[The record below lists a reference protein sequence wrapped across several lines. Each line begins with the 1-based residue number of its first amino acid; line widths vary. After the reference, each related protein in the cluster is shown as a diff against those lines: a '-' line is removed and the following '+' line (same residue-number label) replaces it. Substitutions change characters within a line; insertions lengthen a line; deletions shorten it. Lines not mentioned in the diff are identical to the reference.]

1 VRTFIHVEMKNFN
14 YILIILLSAATAL
27 TSCLGRYTLTDKEIN
42 KYYKS
47 KVKRPELKYM
57 KYKEF
62 HINTAAAGD
71 TGKPLLLFIHGA
83 PGTWFSYRQMLDD
96 SALQKNF
103 RMIAVD
109 RVGFGKSHSGYS
121 IASIKKHIPYLE
133 KIIKENNNTGQ
144 KIYVMGSSYGGPIAA
159 ALAMYNPDLVEELY
173 LISPVINPAAEKI
186 FWFSYLGKLGF
197 INWYIPP
204 SLKVATDE
212 KFAHRAQLRKLKPY
226 WRNIT
231 AKTYVIMGEDDWIAN
246 PKANLAFA
254 QKQLVNARGAEFIL
268 LEKTGH
274 TIVWQRPELIKNI
287 LLKKQSTTLSI
298 LNK

>member
-1 VRTFIHVEMKNFN
+1 MKNAN
-14 YILIILLSAATAL
+14 PILIILLAAL
-27 TSCLGRYTLTDKEIN
+27 PILSSCLGRFTLTDKEIN
-42 KYYKS
+42 KYYRGKM
-47 KVKRPELKYM
+47 KRPEIKYL

-71 TGKPLLLFIHGA
+71 TNKPLLLFIHGA

-133 KIIKENNNTGQ
+133 KIIRENNNTGQ
-144 KIYVMGSSYGGPIAA
+144 KIYVLGSSYGGPIAA
-159 ALAMYNPDLVEELY
+159 ALAMYNPELVEELY
-173 LISPVINPAAEKI
+173 LISPVINPASEKI

-204 SLKVATDE
+204 SLRVATDE
-212 KFAHRAQLRKLKPY
+212 KFKHRAQLRKLKPY
-226 WRNIT
+226 WQNIT

-246 PKANLAFA
+246 PKSNLAFA
-254 QKQLVNARGAEFIL
+254 QKQLVNARGSEFIL

-287 LLKKQSTTLSI
+287 LLKKQSNTLSI
-298 LNK
+298 K